1 MSVSLSLFAGSGA
14 QFFADNGAMLTGG
27 LLYTY
32 AAGTTTP
39 LATYTTSAG
48 STANA
53 NPIVLDAAGRTP
65 NQIWLTDGNAY
76 KFVLK
81 TSAGVTI
88 GTYDNVIGVTD
99 TSTLLAAPS
108 AIGSTTPNAG
118 TFTTLTANTAL
129 RSTNGI
135 QIGSTQ
141 QNTISKDSSDNFVA
155 QNSSQ
160 QYSNWRVSAP
170 SQTNLSDYRA
180 ARLQLYRADNSGN
193 SEYLEL
199 YNDYTSSLTQYG
211 LRINKRGSG
220 AYRAFVLDQYDGT
233 TASGIV
239 YIGTDRKVGVGTA
252 SPDARLTVGGS
263 ASTPPVVVSFSATA
277 MTLDCSL
284 SNVFTTTFTANV
296 TTAPTI
302 SNPSDGQTINWFITQ
317 DATGSRTM
325 TWPASFK
332 WPGGVAGVLSTGAN
346 SVDLVVATYRSAT
359 SAWYVSIA
367 KAFS

>member
-65 NQIWLTDGNAY
+65 NQIWLTDGSSY

-88 GTYDNVIGVTD
+88 GTYDNIIGVSD
-99 TSTLLAAPS
+99 TSTLLASPA
-108 AIGSTTPNAG
+108 AIGSSTPNAG
-118 TFTTLTANTAL
+118 TFTTLIANTAL
-129 RSTNGI
+129 KSANGL
-135 QIGSTQ
+135 QIGSTY
-141 QNTISKDSSDNFVA
+141 QNTIVKDASDQFVA
-155 QNSSQ
+155 RNSTQ
-160 QYSNWRVSAP
+160 QYTNWVNAAP
-170 SQTNLSDYRA
+170 TQTSLSDYRA
-180 ARLQLYRADNSGN
+180 ARTLLYRADNSGN

-199 YNDYTSSLTQYG
+199 YNDYTSSVQQHG
-211 LRINKRGSG
+211 LRIQKRGSG
-220 AYRAFVLDQYDGT
+220 AYRPFVLDQYDGT
-233 TASGIV
+233 TATGV
-239 YIGTDRKVGVGTA
+239 MYVGTTALVGFGTA
-252 SPDARLTVGGS
+252 SPDAKVTIAGS

-277 MTLDCSL
+277 MTLDCRL

-302 SNPSDGQTINWFITQ
+302 SNPADGQTINWFITQ